1 MLLDIVVIVL
11 RETLEASV
19 LIGVLLSLSQH
30 AQIGFAWLFAALVV
44 GLLGAWFYGSNLD
57 IISDWFEYTG
67 QEVVNAALQYFIF
80 LQLLMIVALQTCVTQ
95 RSRRA
100 LLLMMSVVVATAIVR
115 EGSELFVFYAGFLQ
129 SGGDLLN
136 AFTSG
141 FIGLAIGMSVG
152 AISYYYLVTR
162 SAAKAS
168 SFHALMLV
176 LIGSGMM
183 TQATRLLA
191 QADWVSVGEP
201 LWDSNWLLSEASIS
215 GQLIYAI
222 FGYEATPSG
231 LEVLIYIL
239 SVLAMLV
246 AALLGSKH
254 TLLHFGGTEKS

>member
-30 AQIGFAWLFAALVV
+30 AEMRFGWLFIAILIGLPGAWLY
-44 GLLGAWFYGSNLD
+44 GANLD

-67 QEVVNAALQYFIF
+67 QEVVNASLQYFIY
-80 LQLLMIVALQTCVTQ
+80 LQLILIIAIQATPSERRKRGFMITMIL
-95 RSRRA
+95 
-100 LLLMMSVVVATAIVR
+100 VVATAIIR
-115 EGSELFVFYAGFLQ
+115 EGSELYVFYAGFLQ

-152 AISYYYLVTR
+152 AISFYFFVTR
-162 SAAKAS
+162 STKQAKF
-168 SFHALMLV
+168 FHAAMLV
-176 LIGSGMM
+176 LIGSGMVS
-183 TQATRLLA
+183 QATRLLS
-191 QADWVSVGEP
+191 QADWVSVGQP
-201 LWDSNWLLSEASIS
+201 LWDSNWILAESSIT

-231 LEVLIYIL
+231 MEILIYGL
-239 SVLAMLV
+239 SVATMLV
-246 AALLGSKH
+246 VIFVSSKQVVQ
-254 TLLHFGGTEKS
+254 HFFGIDKS